1 MTVLLIT
8 ALSVGVPSLSWMVV
22 RCRASAVT
30 QRITEKA
37 LQGCPA
43 AQRAN
48 ILRAS
53 AELASQLGAE
63 RAAKRPITLSLGRK
77 SERADR

>member
-1 MTVLLIT
+1 MTALLIT
-8 ALSVGVPSLSWMVV
+8 AISVGVPSLSWMVV
-22 RCRASAVT
+22 RCWASAVT

-43 AQRAN
+43 AQRAS

-53 AELASQLGAE
+53 AELANQLGAE
-63 RAAKRPITLSLGRK
+63 RATKRPITLSLGRK

>member
-1 MTVLLIT
+1 MTALLIT
-8 ALSVGVPSLSWMVV
+8 AISVGVPSLCWMIV

-37 LQGCPA
+37 LRGCPA
-43 AQRAN
+43 AHRAN
-48 ILRAS
+48 IFAAS

-63 RAAKRPITLSLGRK
+63 RARRPITLSFNRS
-77 SERADR
+77 SERARD